1 MLSPILLDA
10 GPLIALFD
18 SSERHHR
25 PVKAFLKDHPYRYVS
40 TIAVFTEVSHM
51 LDFNTCAQRD
61 FYEWVMYKGVII
73 SDINQHDLPRLV
85 ELTQKYADLP
95 MDFADA
101 TLVITAE
108 KTGIREI
115 ISLDKDFD
123 IYRLPGKEQIRNVYS
138 SVSSSSTRRPNT
150 AQAASTGA
158 GDDISTPAA
167 FRDSIGKREPPDLRK
182 PK

>member
-1 MLSPILLDA
+1 MTDSILIDA

-18 SSERHHR
+18 SSDKHHHK
-25 PVKAFLKDHPYRYVS
+25 VCSFLKANPFRFVS

-51 LDFNTCAQRD
+51 LDFNTSAQRD

-73 SDINQHDLPRLV
+73 SDINQNDMLRLL
-85 ELTQKYADLP
+85 ELTDKYSSLP

-108 KTGIREI
+108 KTGIRQI
-115 ISLDKDFD
+115 ISIDRDFD
-123 IYRLPGKEQIRNVYS
+123 IYRLTGKEQIQNIY
-138 SVSSSSTRRPNT
+138 
-150 AQAASTGA
+150 
-158 GDDISTPAA
+158 
-167 FRDSIGKREPPDLRK
+167 REL